1 MGTQIRADISSGRLL
16 IVALLL
22 VPMMSISFS
31 SQVAWGAKKKKPLP
45 EFSTVAAAVKRH
57 FETVPDFE
65 PGDLIAEADVG
76 PVFDQL
82 QLMGWRIA
90 DRKAIEGLLPNE
102 SNFVTRQLRS
112 KQGVKFMRKISSDP
126 DGYERLYQLASLPNG
141 NRLARDLIHG
151 KGGHEMIDYMTTSKG
166 GKNLTKMLAKTPHG
180 KQIGKRSELIFT
192 VDQLIARLKES
203 YAAEKKARAEA
214 ENDK

>member
-1 MGTQIRADISSGRLL
+1 MMRTQLRADISLGRLL

-22 VPMMSISFS
+22 VPMMAISFS

-45 EFSTVAAAVKRH
+45 EFSTVAATVKRH
-57 FETVPDFE
+57 FEAVPDFE
-65 PGDLIAEADVG
+65 PGDLIAVG
-76 PVFDQL
+76 DARPVFDQL

-102 SNFVTRQLRS
+102 SNYVTRQLRT
-112 KQGVKFMRKISSDP
+112 KQGVKFMRKISGDP

-141 NRLARDLIHG
+141 KRLARDLIHG

-180 KQIGKRSELIFT
+180 KQIGKRTERIYT

-203 YAAEKKARAEA
+203 YAAEKKDLAE
-214 ENDK
+214 EEK